1 MTRKIGLS
9 IVLLLLIA
17 AVLPAAEQLNEN
29 CTVSVLNRSVQVA
42 SDGSWVLPNVPTN
55 VGLVRARATC
65 VENGI
70 TRSGQSDYFLVP
82 ADGVVEV
89 AEIKFDAP
97 APIAAALTLS
107 APTTSIGAIGVTVQ
121 AIATATYSNGTSTN
135 ISLAAQGTNWFTS
148 NPRIATVS
156 PDGRVTSVAT
166 GNVLISAMN
175 EGALGMLQFSIV
187 TGSAGDSDGDGMPDD
202 FEITNGLDPTN
213 PADAAGD
220 LDNDGLTNL
229 QEYQRGTMLNIAD
242 SDGDGL
248 RDGEE
253 ISAGTNPLLADTD
266 NDGIR
271 DGLEVQTGS
280 NPLDASSYNLALAL
294 QSITVTPN
302 AFEIVVNTIVGEAS
316 RIVAVT
322 GNLKDGTTINLT
334 SRSRGTTYG
343 SSNLTI
349 ASFGAV
355 DGQIFGGNAGT
366 ATVTVSNGGHTTTAA
381 VTVRSFAPQALSFL
395 PLPGFANNVDVAGN
409 YAYIAAGAA
418 GLVVVNVT
426 NRTAPSIVATL
437 DTSGNANDVK
447 VVSGIAYVADGVSG
461 LQIIDVSNPAAPRLI
476 GTLDTADAWDVSI
489 SSGTAYVA
497 DGAAGLK
504 IIDVRNGAAPVLI
517 GSLDTNGIAKGVDVA
532 GNYAIVADG
541 SSTLVIDVT
550 APSVPTLAG
559 VAATSQ
565 ARDVVAEGTLAYVA
579 DFGTSLRVIDFSN
592 PASPQI
598 VGNADR
604 TLAGIP
610 TDVVKARELVF
621 VSDVFFVNGV
631 SVTDVRSPANPTVRA
646 RLDFPQRDDNGTG
659 IAVDHQFIYL
669 TAERGI
675 TENGTTGD
683 TALYIGQYLFAEDT
697 AGIPPTVQLT
707 SPTQQPTAIEGGIV
721 RIAAN
726 ATDDILVARVDFLV
740 NGEIVAT
747 DTAEP
752 YEYNYR
758 VPAGLPSIAIQ
769 ARATDIAGNQ
779 ASTPVVNLAVI
790 PDPGTT
796 VIGRLADVG
805 NRALS
810 GANVVCSTRTGTS
823 DANGAFSI
831 GSVPTV
837 EGSIRCSASYTGPL
851 GSGLTGL
858 SAAVSP
864 VPGGT
869 TDVGTVTL
877 RAAVSQINRTVFT
890 SDSNFRLRTLVQ
902 EGSLVIASSRR
913 FSGGVADSDKVVR
926 IDASNPSAPVF
937 VETISANN
945 NYIWD
950 IDLLGGYAYVASDD
964 LRVINFNTR
973 PATLILPD
981 RYTDNYSI
989 SVAATNGYVYVGTDP
1004 VVGRIQIFD
1013 NSNPQAPRF
1022 VRNQDLGGGVNFH
1035 KLIAYGSKYLI
1046 GITPQGSNDVWI
1058 IDRSDVNNL
1067 RTVKQ
1072 IAIPQFAAGRARV
1085 AGNKLYVVD
1094 ASGSS
1099 SGVAI
1104 IDLTDPLN
1112 ATLLSF
1118 VATNGAA
1125 GGADAIGSDV
1135 VVANGSGGLAFIE
1148 ASTPTAPFLSGSQS
1162 MPGTAWDVVLA
1173 GEYAYVAANDSF
1185 NVVSTATPPRITRSL
1200 VSLTRESTMAR
1211 VTGAPFSI
1219 GGRAPLTVTLTNQ
1232 TTGASLS
1239 GGVVAADGSFSSVIP
1254 ASAGDTITLTAV
1266 DGTNRASAPL
1276 DLGGVPFG
1284 GAVAT
1289 SVITQSMRNGDNAF
1303 RARLMEVEGSTM
1315 VVTSWEGARSD
1326 KVLRFDVS
1334 DPLAPRYVDTIAANN
1349 NFIWDVALKNG
1360 YAYVASDDLRVVN
1373 MNGASSQLIIPDRYT
1388 DNYSISVA
1396 VDGTYAF
1403 VGTDPVV
1410 GRIQIFDVTN
1420 PQAPHYLRNQDL
1432 GGGVNFHKLLT
1443 YGTNYLIGITP
1454 QGTNDVWVIDRRN
1467 VNNLV
1472 TVAKLAIPGLVGV
1485 TGRVVGDRL
1494 YVADRGGFAGVA
1506 IVDLSNPFAPVLKSV
1521 TASSGPSLGVD
1532 ASGSNIVVGDGVAGA
1547 TFLDASDQ
1555 TAPKIIG
1562 AQTMPGAAWDVR
1574 FANGALFVAHETG
1587 ISVFPDVSAPPAIN
1601 VSLIKLNRTS
1611 SGATVTGSA
1620 HAIGG
1625 QRPLAVGVTN
1635 RTTGAS
1641 ISGIPVAADGSFSAP
1656 ITGSSGDVIAISAV
1670 DAYSRTAGPVVVG
1683 SIPFGSSVTLTP
1695 ISLGMQNNDA
1705 AFRARLMEVEG
1716 TTLVVTSWEG
1726 ARSDKV
1732 MRFDISNP
1740 LAPRYV
1746 DTIAANN
1753 NFIWDV
1759 ALKNGYAY
1767 VASDD
1772 LRVVN
1777 MNGPSSQLIIPDR
1790 YTDNYSISVAV
1801 DGTYAFVGTDPVVG
1815 RIQIF
1820 DVTNP
1825 QAPHYLRNQDLGGG
1839 VNFHKLLTYGSNYLI
1854 GITPQGNND
1863 VWIIDRRNVNNL
1875 VTAAQLA
1882 IPGLVGVTG
1891 RVVGDRLYVTDRGGS
1906 GGVAIV
1912 DLSNPLAPVLKS
1924 VKASSGPSFGVDAAG
1939 SNIAVGDGGAGVT
1952 FLDATDV
1959 LAPRI
1964 IGSQATPGTAWD
1976 VRFAFGALY
1985 VAHESGISVISDVVA
2000 PPAINA
2006 SLIKLT
2012 RVTGGATVAGS
2023 ARAIGGQ
2030 GPLTVTVTNR
2040 TTGTTGSP
2048 VTVAGDGSFSSP
2060 ITGSSGDVIAV
2071 TAVDANSRVAGPMTV
2086 GSIPFGS
2093 SVTMTPISLGM
2104 QNNDAAFRAR
2114 LMEVEGSTM
2123 VVTSWEG
2130 ARSDKVMR
2138 FDISDPLVPRYVDT
2152 VAANNNFIWDV
2163 ALKNGYAY
2171 VASDDLRVVNM
2182 NGPSSQLIIPD
2193 RYTDNYS
2200 ISVAVDGNYA
2210 FVGTDPVVGRIQIFD
2225 ITNPQAPH
2233 YMRNQDLGGGVNFH
2247 KLLTYGSSYL
2257 IGITPQG
2264 SNDVWII
2271 DRRDVNNLRV
2281 AAQLAIPGLVGVTGR
2296 VAGDR
2301 LYVTD
2306 RGGSAGVAIIDL
2318 SNPQAPVLIS
2328 RTPTGGPNFGVDVSG
2343 TTVAAGDGSL
2353 GASFLDTTNAASPQ
2367 FAGSQAIPGTTW
2379 DVRFANGALYVA
2391 HESGISVVADVA
2403 APPTIVTSLAPVTRT
2418 AGGAVVTGA
2427 AHAVAGQGSAFTVS
2441 LTDTVTG
2448 TTTNG
2453 ITVAADGSF
2462 TATLPTATPGHTI
2475 LAQAFDA
2482 AGRASTKYALGQ
2494 VPFGSSVV
2502 TRQTPLAMV
2511 NNDAGYRS
2519 RLMQVEGNTLVVSS
2533 WEGARSDKVLRF
2545 DISNPNAPVLVDTTS
2560 ANNNYIWDI
2569 ALKNG
2574 YAYVASDDLRVIDM
2588 NVTPSRLILPDRYT
2602 DNYTISVATDGRY
2615 VFVGTDPAV
2624 GRIQIFDVINPQ
2636 APHYLRNQD
2645 LGGGANFHRLLT
2657 FGTDYLIGL
2666 NPTSSTDVWVIDRRD
2681 VNNLK
2686 IVSQLPIPA
2695 FSASNAK
2702 LVGNLLYVTG
2712 RGLGQAVAVVDLT
2725 NPAAPVLRSTTSTRG
2740 YTFGA
2745 DASGT
2750 TIAVGDGSPGITFL
2764 DASDPAAPRVLG
2776 TQFVGGT
2783 VWDVVFQNGVVWC
2796 ATETGIAAIQSF
2808 NVASAALK
2816 TNANVASLRGPR
2828 RARPIEL
2835 AKWSSFDR
2843 ELYLTPRLGP

>member
-1 MTRKIGLS
+1 MIRKIGLS
-9 IVLLLLIA
+9 IAFLLLVA
-17 AVLPAAEQLNEN
+17 AVLPAAAQLNET

-42 SDGSWVLPNVPTN
+42 SDGSWVLPNVPAN

-82 ADGVVEV
+82 ADGLVEV
-89 AEIKFDAP
+89 ADIKFDVP
-97 APIAAALTLS
+97 APIVSTLVLS
-107 APTTSIGAIGVTVQ
+107 APATTLGAIGATVQ
-121 AIATATYSNGTSTN
+121 VTATATYANGTGSN

-156 PDGRVTSVAT
+156 ADGLVTTVAT

-175 EGALGMLQFSIV
+175 EGALGMLQISIV
-187 TGSAGDSDGDGMPDD
+187 TGGDSDGDGLPDD
-202 FEITNGLDPTN
+202 FEITNGLDPAN

-229 QEYQRGTMLNIAD
+229 QEYQRGTLLHVAD

-266 NDGIR
+266 GDGIR

-280 NPLDASSYNLALAL
+280 NPLDPSSYNLAQAL

-334 SRSRGTTYG
+334 ARSRGTTYS

-349 ASFGAV
+349 ASFGSV
-355 DGQIFGGNAGT
+355 DGQIFGGSAGT
-366 ATVTVSNGGHTTTAA
+366 ATVTVTNGGHTATAA
-381 VTVRSFAPQALSFL
+381 VTVRTFAPQALSFL

-409 YAYIAAGAA
+409 YAYVAAGAA

-447 VVSGIAYVADGVSG
+447 VVSGIAYVADGASG
-461 LQIIDVSNPAAPRLI
+461 LQIIDVSNPAAPRLT
-476 GTLDTADAWDVSI
+476 GTLDTVDAWDVSV
-489 SSGTAYVA
+489 SGGTAYVA

-504 IIDVRNGAAPVLI
+504 IIDVRNSAAPVLL
-517 GSLDTNGIAKGVDVA
+517 GTLDTNGIAKGVDVA

-550 APSVPTLAG
+550 VPTVPALAG

-579 DFGTSLRVIDFSN
+579 DFGTSLRIIDFSN
-592 PASPQI
+592 PSSPQI

-621 VSDVFFVNGV
+621 VSDVLFVNGV
-631 SVTDVRSPANPTVRA
+631 SVTDVRSPSNPVVRA

-659 IAVDHQFIYL
+659 IAVDHQFVYL

-675 TENGTTGD
+675 TENGTSGD

-707 SPTQQPTAIEGGIV
+707 SPVQQPTAIEGSTV
-721 RIAAN
+721 KIAAT

-758 VPAGLPSIAIQ
+758 VPAGLPSLAIQ

-796 VIGRLADVG
+796 AIGRVVDVG
-805 NRALS
+805 GHALP
-810 GANVVCSTRTGTS
+810 GAVVVCTTRTGAT
-823 DANGAFSI
+823 DASGAFSI

-837 EGSIRCSASYTGPL
+837 QGNVRCSASYSGPL
-851 GSGLTGL
+851 GNGLTGL
-858 SAAVSP
+858 SNAVAP
-864 VPGGT
+864 RPGST
-869 TDVGTVTL
+869 TDVGTLTL
-877 RAAVSQINRTVFT
+877 RAAVTQINRTVFT
-890 SDSNFRLRTLVQ
+890 SDGNFRLRTLVQ
-902 EGSLVIASSRR
+902 EGSLLIASSRR
-913 FSGGVADSDKVVR
+913 FADSDKVVR

-945 NYIWD
+945 NAIWD

-964 LRVINFNTR
+964 LRVINFNTK
-973 PATLILPD
+973 PAALIIPD

-989 SVAATNGYVYVGTDP
+989 SVAATNGYVYVGTDA
-1004 VVGRIQIFD
+1004 VAGRIQIFD
-1013 NSNPQAPRF
+1013 NSNPQAPRY

-1035 KLIAYGSKYLI
+1035 KLIAYGNKYLI
-1046 GITPQGSNDVWI
+1046 GITPQSSNDVWI

-1067 RTVKQ
+1067 RTVRQ
-1072 IAIPQFAAGRARV
+1072 VAIPQFAAGRGRV
-1085 AGNKLYVVD
+1085 VGNLLYVVD

-1104 IDLTDPLN
+1104 VDLSDPLN
-1112 ATLLSF
+1112 ATLQGF

-1135 VVANGSGGLAFIE
+1135 VVANGSNGLAFAD
-1148 ASTPTAPFLSGSQS
+1148 ASSPGAPFLNGSVA

-1173 GEYAYVAANDSF
+1173 GQYAYVAADDSF
-1185 NVVSTATPPRITRSL
+1185 NVVGTPTPPRITRSL

-1211 VTGAPFSI
+1211 VTGAPFAVA
-1219 GGRAPLTVTLTNQ
+1219 GGAPMTVTLTNQ

-1239 GGVVAADGSFSSVIP
+1239 GSVVAADGSFSSTIP
-1254 ASAGDTITLTAV
+1254 ASAGDIIVLTAV
-1266 DGTNRASAPL
+1266 DGTNRSSTPL
-1276 DLGGVPFG
+1276 VLGGVPFG
-1284 GAVAT
+1284 SVT
-1289 SVITQSMRNGDNAF
+1289 STVISQAMRNNDGAF
-1303 RARLMEVEGSTM
+1303 RARLMEVEGSTL

-1326 KVLRFDVS
+1326 KVVRFDVS
-1334 DPLAPRYVDTIAANN
+1334 NPLAPRYVDTIAANN

-1403 VGTDPVV
+1403 VGTDAVA
-1410 GRIQIFDVTN
+1410 GRIQIFDITN

-1432 GGGVNFHKLLT
+1432 GGGVNFHKLLP

-1454 QGTNDVWVIDRRN
+1454 QGNNDVWIIDRRN
-1467 VNNLV
+1467 VNGLV
-1472 TVAKLAIPGLVGV
+1472 TVAQLAIPGLTGV

-1494 YVADRGGFAGVA
+1494 YVTARGGTAGVA
-1506 IVDLSNPFAPVLKSV
+1506 IVDLSNPNAPVLKSIK
-1521 TASSGPSLGVD
+1521 ASEGPSYGID
-1532 ASGSNIVVGDGVAGA
+1532 ATGSNVAVGDGVAGA
-1547 TFLDASDQ
+1547 TFLDTSNVAV
-1555 TAPKIIG
+1555 PKIIG
-1562 AQTMPGAAWDVR
+1562 SQSVPGSAWDVR
-1574 FANGALFVAHETG
+1574 FANGALYIAHETG
-1587 ISVFPDVSAPPAIN
+1587 ISVFTDVAAPPAIN
-1601 VSLIKLNRTS
+1601 VSLIKMTRTAN
-1611 SGATVTGSA
+1611 GATVAGFA
-1620 HAIGG
+1620 RAISG
-1625 QRPLAVGVTN
+1625 QAPLAVGVTN

-1656 ITGSSGDVIAISAV
+1656 ITGSSGDVIAVSAV
-1670 DAYSRTAGPVVVG
+1670 DANSRTAGPVVVG

-1695 ISLGMQNNDA
+1695 ISMAMQNNDA
-1705 AFRARLMEVEG
+1705 GFRARLMEVEG
-1716 TTLVVTSWEG
+1716 STLVVTSWEG

-1732 MRFDISNP
+1732 LRFDISNP
-1740 LAPRYV
+1740 LAPQYV
-1746 DTIAANN
+1746 GTTAANN

-1777 MNGPSSQLIIPDR
+1777 MNVTPSQLIIPDR

-1801 DGTYAFVGTDPVVG
+1801 DGTYAFVGTDAVAG

-1820 DVTNP
+1820 DITNP

-1839 VNFHKLLTYGSNYLI
+1839 VNFHKLLPYGTNYLI

-1863 VWIIDRRNVNNL
+1863 VWIIDRRNVNGL
-1875 VTAAQLA
+1875 ATVAQLA

-1906 GGVAIV
+1906 AGVAIV

-1924 VKASSGPSFGVDAAG
+1924 VKASAGPGYGLDVTG

-1952 FLDATDV
+1952 FIDSTDV
-1959 LAPRI
+1959 LAPKV

-1976 VRFAFGALY
+1976 VRFANGALY
-1985 VAHESGISVISDVVA
+1985 VAHESGISVIADVVA
-2000 PPAINA
+2000 PPAINLA
-2006 SLIKLT
+2006 LITLT
-2012 RVTGGATVAGS
+2012 RATGGATVTGS

-2030 GPLTVTVTNR
+2030 GPMTVGVTNR
-2040 TTGTTGSP
+2040 TTGTTVNGIA
-2048 VTVAGDGSFSSP
+2048 VAADGSFSASV
-2060 ITGSSGDVIAV
+2060 TGSSGDVIAV
-2071 TAVDANSRVAGPMTV
+2071 SAVDATSRVAGPVNV
-2086 GSIPFGS
+2086 GSIPYGS
-2093 SVTMTPISLGM
+2093 TVITKPISLGM

-2114 LMEVEGSTM
+2114 LMEVEGSTL

-2130 ARSDKVMR
+2130 ARSDKVLR
-2138 FDISDPLVPRYVDT
+2138 FDISNPLAPQYVGT
-2152 VAANNNFIWDV
+2152 TAANNNYIWDL

-2182 NGPSSQLIIPD
+2182 NVTPSQLIIPD

-2210 FVGTDPVVGRIQIFD
+2210 FVGTDAVAGRIQIFD
-2225 ITNPQAPH
+2225 VTNPQTPR
-2233 YMRNQDLGGGVNFH
+2233 YLRNQDLGGGVNFH
-2247 KLLTYGSSYL
+2247 KLLPYGAGYL

-2264 SNDVWII
+2264 SNDVWVI

-2281 AAQLAIPGLVGVTGR
+2281 SAQLAIPGLSGVTGR
-2296 VAGDR
+2296 VVGDR

-2318 SNPQAPVLIS
+2318 TNPAAPVLLS
-2328 RTPTGGPNFGVDVSG
+2328 RTPTGGPNFGVDVTG

-2353 GASFLDTTNAASPQ
+2353 GASFLDTTNAAAPQ
-2367 FAGSQAIPGTTW
+2367 FTGSQATPGTAW

-2391 HESGISVVADVA
+2391 HESGITVIADVA
-2403 APPTIVTSLAPVTRT
+2403 APPTIVTSLAPITRS
-2418 AGGAVVTGA
+2418 AGGGVVTGA

-2441 LTDTVTG
+2441 LTDTVTNS
-2448 TTTNG
+2448 TTSG
-2453 ITVAADGSF
+2453 IAVAADGSF
-2462 TATLPTATPGHTI
+2462 TATLPNATPGHTI
-2475 LAQAFDA
+2475 LAQAFDS
-2482 AGRASTKYALGQ
+2482 AGRASTKYTLGQ
-2494 VPFGSSVV
+2494 VPFGSSVLTKQV
-2502 TRQTPLAMV
+2502 TMAMQ
-2511 NNDAGYRS
+2511 NNDGAFRS
-2519 RLMQVEGNTLVVSS
+2519 RLMQVEGNTLVISS
-2533 WEGARSDKVLRF
+2533 WEGSRSDKVLRF
-2545 DISNPNAPVLVDTTS
+2545 DISNPNAPVLVDTTA

-2574 YAYVASDDLRVIDM
+2574 YAYIASDDLRVLNT
-2588 NVTPSRLILPDRYT
+2588 NVTPSQLIIPDRYT
-2602 DNYTISVATDGRY
+2602 DNYSISVATDGRY
-2615 VFVGTDPAV
+2615 VFVGTDAV
-2624 GRIQIFDVINPQ
+2624 AGRIQIFDAINPQ

-2645 LGGGANFHRLLT
+2645 LGGGVNFHRLVT
-2657 FGTDYLIGL
+2657 FGTDYLVGVTPQGT
-2666 NPTSSTDVWVIDRRD
+2666 NDVWIIDRRN
-2681 VNNLK
+2681 VNGL
-2686 IVSQLPIPA
+2686 VTVAQLAIPA
-2695 FSASNAK
+2695 FAASNARV
-2702 LVGNLLYVTG
+2702 VGNLLYVTG
-2712 RGLGQAVAVVDLT
+2712 RGAGQGVAVVDLT
-2725 NPAAPVLRSTTSTRG
+2725 NPAAPQLKSTTSTRG
-2740 YTFGA
+2740 YTLGT

-2750 TIAVGDGSPGITFL
+2750 TLAVGDGSPGITFL
-2764 DASDPAAPRVLG
+2764 DTADPAAPKVLG
-2776 TQFVGGT
+2776 TQFVGGS
-2783 VWDVVFQNGVVWC
+2783 VWDVVFQNGILWC
-2796 ATETGIAAIQSF
+2796 ATEVGIAAIPSF
-2808 NVASAALK
+2808 NVSSASLLRK
-2816 TNANVASLRGPR
+2816 TNVIVASLGGPR
-2828 RARPIEL
+2828 RDFHL
-2835 AKWSSFDR
+2835 A
-2843 ELYLTPRLGP
+2843 PRLGP